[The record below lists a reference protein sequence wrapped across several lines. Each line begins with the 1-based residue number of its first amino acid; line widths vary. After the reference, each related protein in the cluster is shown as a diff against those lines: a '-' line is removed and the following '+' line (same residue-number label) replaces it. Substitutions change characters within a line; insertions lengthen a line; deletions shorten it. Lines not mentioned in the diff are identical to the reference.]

1 MIKERKKQYNANGT
15 CVKSRA
21 RFNDN
26 NPCECVCNLYHLE
39 YDGSEVFTVCN
50 SCEKDIAIIE
60 KNQAKELLKQVSWR
74 W

>member
-60 KNQAKELLKQVSWR
+60 KNQVKELLKQVSWR
-74 W
+74 